1 MKLAEVRFRYAIEG
15 LRAGMG
21 LSRLTHDA
29 GKKNATAPEGGWEL
43 AAEERWVKA
52 TKDGRT
58 FLIPWEMLSMPPE
71 VLAEPA
77 PVESGLPFSAP
88 KPPALAEQPLRKAK
102 S

>member
-1 MKLAEVRFRYAIEG
+1 MKLAEIRFRYAIEG

-21 LSRLTHDA
+21 LSRLTHDV

-43 AAEERWVKA
+43 EAEPRWVKA
-52 TKDGRT
+52 SKDGRT
-58 FLIPWEMLSMPPE
+58 FLVPWEMLSMPPE
-71 VLAEPA
+71 VLPSPVDTSPA
-77 PVESGLPFSAP
+77 AP